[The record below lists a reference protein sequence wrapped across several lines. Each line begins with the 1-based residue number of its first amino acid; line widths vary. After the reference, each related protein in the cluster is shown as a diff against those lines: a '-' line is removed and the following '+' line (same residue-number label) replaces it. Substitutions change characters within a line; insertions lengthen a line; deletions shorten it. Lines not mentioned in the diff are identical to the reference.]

1 MSTHTRI
8 RRRDRVE
15 FDRRPPRLKT
25 RLAATRGWRARA
37 SPHSAPR
44 SRVMGPKR
52 SDEGAPTR
60 ARKKHRGAVA
70 VSGRR
75 QSRRA
80 GVDDGDGKAK
90 KSAGGDETDDETDA
104 KSGSTARDVDEER
117 TRAGGYHVFTL
128 FAPER
133 WEDDAK
139 SGEPG
144 ARAWT
149 RAAGETDDAR
159 RAPREEVEALLE
171 NGFHGGDVREIL
183 AECRDENDRKYDE
196 ETIEDMVRG
205 LEESGR
211 TVNAPFCFTRG
222 ATTLK
227 RQLHH
232 RAWRAL
238 KGRKEWMSAGDDAAG
253 TSMGYGECEI
263 GVYVSRAGGDIAEWH
278 RDVGDNATIQL
289 TGRKLW
295 EVEHSW
301 CVARC
306 GARENFEKKG
316 ALNNA
321 SLVDEPICGADHVVR
336 RSLARADAG
345 GYRFE
350 TRRVTLEPG
359 DTICVPRGRW
369 HRVKPLDDEMT
380 LSVDIRVT
388 TVERGA
394 WKAEEVYLDSLRCQT
409 TPKQPLRLEPI
420 AWLPFER
427 CDGLVL
433 SAHLDYMVKAH
444 RGCLDSDDDDEDDVY
459 AHQPRRGVDYG
470 ALSSRRY
477 VRGLYFN
484 PVCTCSWSRSGSYYI
499 LNIKASSALTKR
511 DFMSEFN
518 VYIAR
523 ERVEA
528 SPRLRDRY
536 RDPLAFYAGEVADS
550 ASDFGAVTHDENEEW
565 NYDLRNVLLD
575 ANILLPDETHN
586 VKSFWE
592 CALHLSGEQAAEACG
607 GHHHRNPIAVLPV
620 RDNLLFPH
628 SHLISQ

>member
-1 MSTHTRI
+1 MGKRKVTHGAASKVPGGTGVGDVASNQ
-8 RRRDRVE
+8 RRRPRGGRSTSRAAAAGSAAAGSASADN
-15 FDRRPPRLKT
+15 RRE
-25 RLAATRGWRARA
+25 
-37 SPHSAPR
+37 S
-44 SRVMGPKR
+44 
-52 SDEGAPTR
+52 
-60 ARKKHRGAVA
+60 
-70 VSGRR
+70 
-75 QSRRA
+75 
-80 GVDDGDGKAK
+80 
-90 KSAGGDETDDETDA
+90 
-104 KSGSTARDVDEER
+104 STARDVDEER
-117 TRAGGYHVFTL
+117 TTCGGYHVFSL
-128 FAPER
+128 FAPCEA
-133 WEDDAK
+133 WEEEN
-139 SGEPG
+139 GEPG

-149 RAAGETDDAR
+149 RANGETDDAR
-159 RAPREEVEALLE
+159 RAPADEVEALLE

-183 AECRDENDRKYDE
+183 THCRDENNRKYDE
-196 ETIEDMVRG
+196 ETMEDMVRG

-211 TVNAPFCFTRG
+211 TVNAPFCFTEG

-345 GYRFE
+345 SYRFE

-369 HRVKPLDDEMT
+369 HRVTPLDDENS

-444 RGCLDSDDDDEDDVY
+444 RGCLDGEDDDDEEDDEDEDDDVKY

-470 ALSSRRY
+470 ARASRRY

-523 ERVEA
+523 DRVEA

-550 ASDFGAVTHDENEEW
+550 AIESGVFTPDEDEEW

-592 CALHLSGEQAAEACG
+592 CALHLSGERSAAACG
-607 GHHHRNPIAVLPV
+607 GHHHRDPIAVLPV